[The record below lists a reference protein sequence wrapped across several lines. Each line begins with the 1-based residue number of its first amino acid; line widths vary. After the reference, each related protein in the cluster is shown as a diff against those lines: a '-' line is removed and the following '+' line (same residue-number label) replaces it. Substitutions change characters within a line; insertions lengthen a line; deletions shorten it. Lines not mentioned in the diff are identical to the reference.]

1 MQVIQDQALVAEEKR
16 RAALGSNDV
25 DALKPLLSDR
35 LVFVHSSGTLDDKQQ
50 LLQKISSGTIRYLDI
65 AFSQLQTQVLL
76 GEQHVLVTGFM
87 RARILVAGA
96 ERSVRSRYLAVWSV
110 EADGCMRLVAHQGT
124 ALPLD

>member
-1 MQVIQDQALVAEEKR
+1 MQAIQDQALVAEEKR

-50 LLQKISSGTIRYLDI
+50 LLQKISSSTIRYLDI

>member
-50 LLQKISSGTIRYLDI
+50 LLQKISSSTIRYLDI

-110 EADGCMRLVAHQGT
+110 EADGGMRLVAHQGT